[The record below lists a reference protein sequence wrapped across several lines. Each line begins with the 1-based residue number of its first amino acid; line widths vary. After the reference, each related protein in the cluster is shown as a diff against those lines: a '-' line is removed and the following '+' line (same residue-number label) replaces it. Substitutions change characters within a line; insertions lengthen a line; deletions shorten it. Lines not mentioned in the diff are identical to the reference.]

1 MAFVTLELQ
10 FVTLKGSAVIV
21 ELLLGIRQCRQDT
34 VEVTQTSYSAA
45 GTSAQEGRAT
55 VNP

>member
-1 MAFVTLELQ
+1 MA

-34 VEVTQTSYSAA
+34 VAVTQTRYSAA
-45 GTSAQEGRAT
+45 GTSAQEGT
-55 VNP
+55 GDSEPIK